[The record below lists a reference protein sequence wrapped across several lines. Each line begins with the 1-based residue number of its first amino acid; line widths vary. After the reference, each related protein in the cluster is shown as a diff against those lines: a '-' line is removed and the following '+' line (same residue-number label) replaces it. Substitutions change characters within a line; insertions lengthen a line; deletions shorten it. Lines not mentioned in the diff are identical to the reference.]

1 MAIRLV
7 VDSSSD
13 LPASFIEEHHI
24 VCVPLTIIFGQEE
37 FRDKVDI
44 SPSDF
49 YEKLGQADEM
59 PTTSQVQPDRF
70 IQAFSPIIE
79 AGDEIICITIGSSA
93 SGTCQSAFIAKD
105 ELDSDLIHVVDS
117 NSLCMGTGY
126 LAVMAAQMIQEGKS
140 VSEIL
145 ERITP
150 LTDNRIEHLF
160 CVDTMEYL
168 KRGGRVK
175 AGKAMVAELL
185 NIKPIL
191 TVKDAI
197 TEPIGKVRG
206 RKKII
211 PYYLQHIENTMD
223 FDASP
228 FLSVAHS
235 EDEAF
240 AGELIQA
247 FQEKFNFD
255 KPIIVSEIGATIGTH
270 AGPGVLA
277 VFYINKSH

>member
-13 LPASFIEEHHI
+13 LPASFIEEHEI
-24 VCVPLTIIFGQEE
+24 VCVPLTVIFGQEE

-44 SPSDF
+44 APSDF
-49 YEKLGQADEM
+49 YKKLAHATEM
-59 PTTSQVQPDRF
+59 PTTSQVQPERF
-70 IQAFSPIIE
+70 IKAFQPILE
-79 AGDEIICITIGSSA
+79 MGDEILCITIGSSA

-126 LAVMAAQMIQEGKS
+126 LAVIAANMIEEGFRIE
-140 VSEIL
+140 EII
-145 ERITP
+145 EAITP

-175 AGKAMVAELL
+175 ASKAMVAELL

-191 TVKDAI
+191 KARDAI

-223 FDASP
+223 MEASP

-235 EDEAF
+235 EDEDF
-240 AGELIQA
+240 AKELIHA
-247 FQEKFNFD
+247 FKEKFDFK
-255 KPIIVSEIGATIGTH
+255 KPILVSEIGATIGTH
-270 AGPGVLA
+270 TGPGVLA
-277 VFYINKSH
+277 VFYINKEH